1 MTKPKKTNNS
11 ISEENSSAE
20 AVTSS
25 TSSQTSLETQKQE
38 EMATQSEGVEA
49 QNLKILEEKILKK
62 TKENELNKLTLENN
76 ELNTKLRQQNSKN
89 VSESLKTASD
99 LKGGKISESNQQIHQ
114 STVGKFSNSEITDRT
129 NVADITTSQLKDVAY
144 SGFFELKDDEII
156 NLMQRNNLYKGLTL
170 DPESILTT
178 ETLENIHN
186 QFDFSKS
193 GSEHTDIVT
202 ADPLVPSY
210 FNLLEKFQPYYRK
223 PKYEV
228 YFEKLF
234 SFSSRDHQMLKSGA
248 SSWKV
253 SSSIGYSG
261 SMVDVGVAGSHSQ
274 DEEKTDNDSKSNQT
288 VYLLVRQVVPK
299 VELYFP
305 VGLLPKENKF
315 SQAIDTILNSCRIN
329 DKNLLEYLKHTSDSD
344 TRWAKARSVHRC
356 YSQLLLLL
364 SQFGFYYINECTLG
378 GALYSEDVKKLSNV
392 KSVNQALDS
401 MASGVSAHAA
411 VGLVH
416 SVAIAGEASKSNS
429 SAQTVAKGYGDES
442 RHVSVSAIGGNPAFI
457 HQPAEWIEKLADW
470 KTWSI
475 VKYNYLPLINLLPR
489 DKAYACLDL
498 LRAFSREPLSASDN
512 EPALLDLDTRVR
524 AAIDLSIYCNTIQA
538 QLKKDRLSVFW
549 PDISKSGGV
558 AELEYE

>member
-1 MTKPKKTNNS
+1 MANDKEQNQS
-11 ISEENSSAE
+11 ISEDSSSAE
-20 AVTSS
+20 ALTSP
-25 TSSQTSLETQKQE
+25 TSPQDSLERKKKEDIPAPSKETETTKSETIE
-38 EMATQSEGVEA
+38 EKLARKEKEFQSNELDIKNRNVKAEA
-49 QNLKILEEKILKK
+49 RQGNLKNVDNSQKNASNLEK
-62 TKENELNKLTLENN
+62 T
-76 ELNTKLRQQNSKN
+76 
-89 VSESLKTASD
+89 
-99 LKGGKISESNQQIHQ
+99 KISESNQQIHN
-114 STVGKFSNSEITDRT
+114 TTAGKFSTSEITDHT
-129 NVADITTSQLKDVAY
+129 SVADITTSQLKDVAY
-144 SGFFELKDDEII
+144 SGFFDLKDDEII
-156 NLMQRNNLYKGLTL
+156 NLMQRNNLYKGLIL
-170 DPESILTT
+170 APESILTT
-178 ETLENIHN
+178 ESLENIHN
-186 QFDFSKS
+186 QFDFSNS
-193 GSEHTDIVT
+193 GSESSDIVT

-210 FNLLEKFQPYYRK
+210 FNLLEKFKPCYRK

-261 SMVDVGVAGSHSQ
+261 SIVDVSVAGSHSQ
-274 DEEKTDNDSKSNQT
+274 NEEKTDNNSKSNQT

-305 VGLLPKENKF
+305 VGSLPKENKF
-315 SQAIDTILNSCRIN
+315 SQGIDTILNSCRIN

-378 GALYSEDVKKLSNV
+378 GALYSEDVKELSNV
-392 KSVNQALDS
+392 KSVSQALDS

-411 VGLVH
+411 VGFVY

-429 SAQTVAKGYGDES
+429 SAQTEAKGSGDES
-442 RHVSVSAIGGNPAFI
+442 RQVSVSAIGGNPAYI
-457 HQPAEWIEKLADW
+457 HQPDQWIEKLADW

-498 LRAFSREPLSASDN
+498 LRAFSREPLSASDS
-512 EPALLDLDTRVR
+512 EPALVDLDTRVR
-524 AAIDLSIYCNTIQA
+524 AAIDLSIYCDTIQA
-538 QLKKDRLSVFW
+538 QLKKDRLSVFY
-549 PDISKSGGV
+549 PDLSKSG
-558 AELEYE
+558 